1 MADDPFDLNRF
12 VSAQMNV
19 YSGALREIQ
28 DGRKQSHWMWFIF
41 PQIAGLGMSETAR
54 FYAIGSRAEAKAFL
68 DHPILGRRIVECA
81 EAALQ
86 HSDRS
91 ALGIFGRPDDIKL
104 RSSATLF
111 ASVNGSD
118 PAFHRVLDHFFDG
131 QPDDRTLELLRTAS
145 ERAE

>member
-1 MADDPFDLNRF
+1 MEDDPFELNRF
-12 VSAQMNV
+12 VSAQKNV

-28 DGRKQSHWMWFIF
+28 DGRKQSHWIWFIF

-54 FYAIGSRAEAKAFL
+54 FYAIGSRAEAKAYL

-91 ALGIFGRPDDIKL
+91 ALEILGRPDNLKL

-111 ASVNGSD
+111 ASVNGSHI
-118 PAFHRVLDHFFDG
+118 AFQRVLDHFFDG
-131 QPDDRTLELLRTAS
+131 QPDDRTLELLRTTTD
-145 ERAE
+145 RAE